1 MHHYFLLLALLLLPT
16 ASQST
21 SFDCGKASSRVE
33 RLVCTSKDLS
43 ALDDSLS
50 ELYSAEVEREQIV
63 GLRASQKKWLAN
75 RNACED
81 APCVTSYYE
90 RRIAE
95 LSCDP
100 KSQMA
105 GSAIGSNQCSY
116 FSLRELDR
124 QLAALEERYG
134 KKVAEETNN
143 PEYTKSTFAAEQKAW
158 RSYRSAQCDFYG
170 AIEGGADG
178 WKNAFAGIC
187 EVDETK
193 KRIARLKTELG
204 TK

>member
-1 MHHYFLLLALLLLPT
+1 MHRLFLLLALLILAS
-16 ASQST
+16 ASQSA

-33 RLVCTSKDLS
+33 RLVCTNKDIS

-50 ELYSAEVEREQIV
+50 ELYSAEVERDEIV

-75 RNACED
+75 RNACAD
-81 APCVTSYYE
+81 VFCVTSHYE

-105 GSAIGSNQCSY
+105 GSAIGSNQCST
-116 FSLRELDR
+116 FSLRDLDR
-124 QLAALEERYG
+124 ELVALEERYG
-134 KKVAEETNN
+134 KKVADETNN
-143 PEYTKSTFAAEQKAW
+143 PEYTKRTFTAEQKAW
-158 RSYRSAQCDFYG
+158 RGYRAAQCDFYG
-170 AIEGGADG
+170 ATEGGSDG

-193 KRIARLKTELG
+193 KRIARLKNELG
-204 TK
+204 AK